1 MSRVGVGWR
10 DPFSLKP
17 ENKNN
22 VFSLSVEQ
30 LSLLLHDITQV
41 STLQNLY
48 AALIHSLHYYYQTDL
63 ECGSGSQGTGNYTTV
78 RVSEGT

>member
-17 ENKNN
+17 EDKNN
-22 VFSLSVEQ
+22 VFSLSIEQ

-41 STLQNLY
+41 STLQNP
-48 AALIHSLHYYYQTDL
+48 
-63 ECGSGSQGTGNYTTV
+63 
-78 RVSEGT
+78 